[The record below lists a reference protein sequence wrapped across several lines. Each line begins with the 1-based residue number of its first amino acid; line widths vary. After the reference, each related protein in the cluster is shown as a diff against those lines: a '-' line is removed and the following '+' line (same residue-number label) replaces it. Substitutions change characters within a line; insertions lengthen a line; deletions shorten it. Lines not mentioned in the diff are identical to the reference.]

1 MTSIMEGIL
10 LVCDLDGSILKI
22 NHNDIDINLNK
33 AEGRMFV
40 DLFNA
45 DSIGGIL
52 DFLVEIKKNKVSF
65 GAEFT
70 LKPEYNYERLN
81 FSGVIVENTITIFG
95 SRTKLDFQKF
105 VTELMLINNEQ
116 INKIRELEKF
126 KGTQKINS
134 SADTYYLEE
143 LSRLNNELVAV
154 QRELSKKNVELAN
167 LDKIKNQ
174 FIGMAAHD
182 LRNPLGVIINYC
194 EFLEDGSDNLSEE
207 QADFISQIKSSSAF
221 MLNLVTD
228 LLDVSSIET
237 GGISLKLEEVNLSEL
252 IEEIVQANKHLA
264 SKRNI
269 LLRVL
274 LEDKPINLVIDR
286 FKIHQLIINLITNAI
301 KFSYPGSEVLIELL
315 RKNEEVEIKVKDK
328 GQGMRKEDLELLFK
342 PFQKT
347 SVKSTSGEKS
357 SGLGLYIVKR
367 ITEAHNGK
375 INVESEFG
383 KGSTFSV
390 KLPMNFDIN
399 KRVK

>member
-1 MTSIMEGIL
+1 MASIMEGIL

-22 NHNDIDINLNK
+22 NHNDIDVNLNK

-95 SRTKLDFQKF
+95 SRTKLNFQKF

-126 KGTQKINS
+126 KGSQKINS
-134 SADTYYLEE
+134 SVDNYHLEE

-167 LDKIKNQ
+167 LNKIKNQ

-194 EFLEDGSDNLSEE
+194 EFLEDGSDNLNEE
-207 QADFISQIKSSSAF
+207 QTDFISQIKSSSAF

-228 LLDVSSIET
+228 LLDVSSIEA
-237 GGISLKLEEVNLSEL
+237 GGISLKLEEVNLTEF
-252 IEEIVQANKHLA
+252 IQEIVHANKHLA
-264 SKRNI
+264 SKKNI

-286 FKIHQLIINLITNAI
+286 FKIHQLITNLITNAI

-315 RKNEEVEIKVKDK
+315 RKDEEVEIKVKDK

-367 ITEAHNGK
+367 ITDAHKGK
-375 INVESEFG
+375 INVESELG
-383 KGSTFSV
+383 KGSTFAV
-390 KLPMNFDIN
+390 KLPMNLW
-399 KRVK
+399 